1 MARYLLR
8 ALPVVG
14 CVSLLCASAASA
26 QQPVAEW
33 QFNEGSGSVVADS
46 SPHGLYGRL
55 VAGAAPAWI
64 VGVEG
69 SALRFDGSDAV
80 ALPDSP
86 ELEPAQ
92 LTVAAWVRGAGTPG
106 KFRYVFSK
114 GASSCLRSSYGLYTG
129 ADGGGAFYVA
139 GDGFF
144 TLSPAVSPAA
154 IWDRRWHRL
163 AGSYD
168 GARVRLYLDGV
179 QVGSGTPA
187 PTHIEY
193 GVASREPFIGT
204 YRGECELGFNG
215 DLDDVAVWDTGLT
228 SAQALADAAA
238 PTETPSTG
246 PIGKAPGSPPVV
258 PIANGKRTT
267 PSGCTSVKLSRRSVR
282 ARHRTKIVVTVRKGH
297 ARLAQTRV
305 VLRAKHLRKV
315 MRTDSRGQARFFVR
329 ASRKHK
335 RLRIAVAAHRSAK
348 CGTPVAYVH
357 VRGARP

>member
-1 MARYLLR
+1 MAKYLLR

-14 CVSLLCASAASA
+14 CMSLLSASSASA

-33 QFNEGSGSVVADS
+33 QFNEGSGSVIADS
-46 SPHGLYGRL
+46 GPHGLDGTL
-55 VAGAAPAWI
+55 VAGAAPTWI
-64 VGVEG
+64 AGLEG

-86 ELEPAQ
+86 ALEPAQ
-92 LTVAAWVRGAGTPG
+92 LTVAAWVRRAGTPG
-106 KFRYVFSK
+106 TFRYMFSK

-144 TLSPAVSPAA
+144 TLSPAVPPGA
-154 IWDRRWHRL
+154 IWDGRWHRL
-163 AGSYD
+163 AGGYD

-193 GVASREPFIGT
+193 GVASRAPFIGT
-204 YRGECELGFNG
+204 YRGECELAFNG
-215 DLDDVAVWDTGLT
+215 DLDDVAVWGTGLS
-228 SAQALADAAA
+228 SAQAKDDAAA

-246 PIGKAPGSPPVV
+246 SIGKAPGTPPVV
-258 PIANGKRTT
+258 PIANGNRTT
-267 PSGCTSVKLSRRSVR
+267 PAGCTSVNLSRRSVR
-282 ARHRTKIVVTVRKGH
+282 ASHRAKIVVTVRKGL
-297 ARLAQTRV
+297 ARLARTRV
-305 VLRAKHLRKV
+305 VLRARNLRKV
-315 MRTDSRGQARFFVR
+315 MRTNAHGRTSFVVR
-329 ASRKHK
+329 ASPRHK

-348 CGTPVAYVH
+348 CGTPVAYVR
-357 VRGARP
+357 VRSAS